1 MNSLALTQ
9 PVVLSPVTAR
19 KRVLSRREAAPFC
32 GLSGS
37 SFDRAVKRGDLPAPI
52 RVGRCRRWKAEALDA
67 ALDRPAAPR

>member
-9 PVVLSPVTAR
+9 PVVLSPVTAN
-19 KRVLSRREAAPFC
+19 KRVLSRREAAAFC

-52 RVGRCRRWKAEALDA
+52 RVGRCRRWRPEALDS
-67 ALDRPAAPR
+67 ALDRLADSR

>member
-1 MNSLALTQ
+1 MNSLVLTQ
-9 PVVLSPVTAR
+9 PVVLSPVAAS
-19 KRVLSRREAAPFC
+19 KHVLSRREAAAFC

-67 ALDRPAAPR
+67 ALDRLAESR